1 MKLSSVLALAG
12 TAFAAP
18 LVVVTQTDVVVV
30 TANPVST
37 ATPSAATPQ
46 VGNVVQI
53 VVSKLVEVDG
63 DSTNTYVTTYTET
76 KTPEAAAT
84 SATTATAA
92 ETSQAVQASNAE
104 AQTVAA
110 AEPTS
115 SKETTTLTP
124 ETTQQAETTTA
135 APTTTQ
141 QQQTTTSQQTTAA
154 ATTTGSTDSSFATE
168 ILAAHNAK
176 RALHGV
182 PNLSW
187 SSDLE
192 AYAQAY
198 ADKYDCSGTL
208 THSGGSYGE
217 NLGLG
222 YTTTGVVE
230 AWYDE
235 ISYYDYSNP
244 AGSHFTQV
252 VWKST
257 TQLGCA
263 TKQCGSYWGQ
273 YTICSYNPAGNYA
286 GEYSENVLPL
296 V

>member
-12 TAFAAP
+12 TALAAP

-30 TANPVST
+30 TADPVTT

-76 KTPEAAAT
+76 KTPETAAAN

-92 ETSQAVQASNAE
+92 ETSQAAQAE

-115 SKETTTLTP
+115 TKETTTLTP
-124 ETTQQAETTTA
+124 GTTQQAETTA

-141 QQQTTTSQQTTAA
+141 QQQTTTSQQTTTA
-154 ATTTGSTDSSFATE
+154 ATTTGSTDSSFAGE

-187 SSDLE
+187 SSELE

-198 ADKYDCSGTL
+198 ADQYDCSGTL

-286 GEYSENVLPL
+286 GEYSANVLPL
-296 V
+296 A